1 MGIEINA
8 LGFFLVI
15 MGTMMLFVGNPFGWW
30 GLAAI
35 IIALWIFGS
44 DHVSISTSR

>member
-8 LGFFLVI
+8 LGVFLVI

-35 IIALWIFGS
+35 ILAIGIFGS
-44 DHVSISTSR
+44 NAVTYNKDK